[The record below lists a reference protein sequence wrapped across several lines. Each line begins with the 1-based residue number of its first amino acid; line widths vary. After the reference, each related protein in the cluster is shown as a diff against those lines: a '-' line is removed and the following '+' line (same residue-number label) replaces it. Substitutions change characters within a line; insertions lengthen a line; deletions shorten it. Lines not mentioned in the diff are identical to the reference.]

1 MKICRKKLIIFNKIF
16 IITIFLLHRME
27 NVVAER
33 TKEALTDAGKAAARY
48 FNQTSI
54 QFYGFDNDD
63 FF

>member
-54 QFYGFDNDD
+54 QF
-63 FF
+63 